1 MGMANV
7 LNEEKKQQAL
17 ALGRLGWSLR
27 RIQQATR
34 IRRETASAYLKAAGV
49 AVRPPSGWGRR
60 APKPANQMIT
70 DSGAAKPAIAVIPDP
85 VNPNPNPNPNP
96 ENLSTKGKAKATAK
110 PANQVITDSEVITDL
125 NPSHRDEVGAL
136 ASETG
141 RGQAASPQPSP
152 RASACEPYRDAIE
165 LGLSRG
171 RNARAIWQDLVSE
184 YAFAS
189 SYQSVQ
195 RFVRKRRGTQTP
207 EARVV
212 IVTAPGQEAQVDYGT
227 GPMVRD
233 PESRKYRRTRLFVM
247 TLGCSRKSVRL
258 LTFRSSSRIWAELHE
273 RAFRRLGGA
282 TRIVVL
288 DNLREG
294 VLVPDI
300 YDPALNPLYRDVL
313 AHYGAVAMP
322 CRIQDPDRKGKV
334 ESGVGHAQRTPL
346 KGLRFESLEEA
357 QAYLDHWEQRWADT
371 RIHGTTKRQVA
382 AMFAEEKPT
391 LLPLPLEPFRYYQ
404 YGERIVHL
412 DGCVEVEAAYY
423 GAPPGWIGRLLRV
436 QWDELYVRLLDP
448 KTGHL
453 LREHL
458 RQKRGWYRIKTE
470 DHPKRTP
477 LRTSQ
482 LLWRA
487 GRAGVHIGTLCD
499 AIHRQDGEVGVRRIL
514 GVLSL
519 AKKYGAAAVD
529 EACAAALDMGV
540 QEYRFVR
547 RYLERHPQAPLSLQQ
562 VDPLI
567 RELVQYRDLID
578 YRTKEV
584 EE

>member
-1 MGMANV
+1 MANV
-7 LNEEKKQQAL
+7 LNEEKKQQVL

-34 IRRETASAYLKAAGV
+34 IRRETASAYLKAAGI
-49 AVRPPSGWGRR
+49 AVRLPSGWGRR
-60 APKPANQMIT
+60 APKPANEVIT
-70 DSGAAKPAIAVIPDP
+70 DSGPAKPAVAG
-85 VNPNPNPNPNP
+85 NPNPNPNP
-96 ENLSTKGKAKATAK
+96 ENLSTKGKAKATSK
-110 PANQVITDSEVITDL
+110 PANEVITDSEV
-125 NPSHRDEVGAL
+125 V
-136 ASETG
+136 TG
-141 RGQAASPQPSP
+141 P
-152 RASACEPYRDAIE
+152 SACEPYREAID

-184 YAFAS
+184 YGFAS

-212 IVTAPGQEAQVDYGT
+212 IVTASGQESQVDYGT

-247 TLGCSRKSVRL
+247 MLGCSRKSVRL

-391 LLPLPLEPFRYYQ
+391 LLSLPLEPFRYYQ

-423 GAPPGWIGRLLRV
+423 GAPPGWIGRGVRV

-448 KTGHL
+448 KTGQL
-453 LREHL
+453 LREHV
-458 RQKRGWYRIKTE
+458 RQKRGWYRIKEE
-470 DHPKRTP
+470 DRPKRTP

-487 GRAGVHIGTLCD
+487 GRAGSHIGALCD
-499 AIHRQDGEVGVRRIL
+499 AIHRQQGEVGVRRIL

-519 AKKYGAAAVD
+519 AKKYGTAAVD

-547 RYLERHPQAPLSLQQ
+547 RYLERCPQAPLSLQQ

-567 RELVQYRDLID
+567 RELVQYRDFIN
-578 YRTKEV
+578 YKTKEI

>member
-1 MGMANV
+1 MANV
-7 LNEEKKQQAL
+7 LNEEKKQQVL
-17 ALGRLGWSLR
+17 ALGRLVAAAHPASDPCPSGNR
-27 RIQQATR
+27 RR
-34 IRRETASAYLKAAGV
+34 VPESGGDCGASAQRLGAMRTKTGQRSDHRLRGGKTSHSGDSRSP
-49 AVRPPSGWGRR
+49 RPQLQP
-60 APKPANQMIT
+60 Q
-70 DSGAAKPAIAVIPDP
+70 
-85 VNPNPNPNPNP
+85 PNP
-96 ENLSTKGKAKATAK
+96 ENLSTKVKAKSTSK
-110 PANQVITDSEVITDL
+110 PANENEVITDSAVVHG
-125 NPSHRDEVGAL
+125 P
-136 ASETG
+136 
-141 RGQAASPQPSP
+141 
-152 RASACEPYRDAIE
+152 SACEPYRDAID
-165 LGLSRG
+165 LGISRG
-171 RNARAIWQDLVSE
+171 RNAMAIWQDLVSE
-184 YAFAS
+184 YGFAS

-195 RFVRKRRGTQTP
+195 RFVRKRRGTQAP

-212 IVTAPGQEAQVDYGT
+212 IVTAAGQESQVDYGT

-334 ESGVGHAQRTPL
+334 ESGVGHAQKTPL
-346 KGLRFESLEEA
+346 KGLRFETLEEA
-357 QAYLDHWEQRWADT
+357 QAYLDRWEQRWADT

-423 GAPPGWIGRLLRV
+423 GAPPGWIGRVLRV

-448 KTGHL
+448 KTGQL
-453 LREHL
+453 LREHV
-458 RQKRGWYRIKTE
+458 RQKRGWYRIKEE

-482 LLWRA
+482 LLGRA
-487 GRAGVHIGTLCD
+487 GRAGSHIGALCD
-499 AIHRQDGEVGVRRIL
+499 AIHRAQGEVGVRRIL

-547 RYLERHPQAPLSLQQ
+547 RYLERCPQAPLSLQQ

-567 RELVQYRDLID
+567 RELVQYRDFIN
-578 YRTKEV
+578 YRTKEI